1 MSAPAPH
8 PGTPTRK
15 RPVVLNAL
23 RTAGLID
30 PADSPMKDTAG
41 PSRTRRTR
49 VLDKPAR
56 GVDGTQDKPGRGS
69 TARVPRTA
77 GGLAI
82 RGVGGAPLPATRGV
96 GGPAARPRRDAL
108 SKGSDA
114 PGTHKPLTSSA
125 AGRLMPIDSLR
136 TFVNKRYN
144 PELRFLNLE
153 NMAEDETLKE
163 KNILPPDD
171 ENASRQ
177 IGPAI
182 IKLAGQLSPPP
193 ESISFANN
201 NFVTL
206 QPLHALAKFLPNL
219 KNVSFQNNQIRLWK
233 ELEYITP
240 HDPKH
245 REAISSIREIILMG
259 NPVHDVE
266 VAKGDLTVYRSEII
280 RRFPNLD
287 MLDQESIIK
296 IGFDVTLPEITE
308 RTATAGKNPEWPAS
322 TSFLVDMKAGFMG
335 PGIEATT
342 VEFLTKYYTLFDSSR
357 SQLMPAYSPS
367 ATFSLSLNTSIPPRA
382 RIRGYHG
389 HLPRQKELQWKPWMD
404 VGSRNLMRVAKL
416 DKTTTFLRS
425 TSAEVIKALEEL
437 PKTKHDVTGTGGAV
451 VEMNG
456 SPVGSPAA
464 GKFVVDAFTCM
475 GVLPGEGDAGIVLFV
490 NVHGEFA
497 EEPSGGLR
505 SFDRV
510 FVLAPAP
517 PDSSAHAAGWMVTI
531 LSDQLTVRGY
541 SANEAW
547 VPGPIVVQNLPG
559 KLDGTQSVAM
569 GTPTGQTE
577 SVLDPILANLPEPQR
592 ALLVE
597 CANRTGLNA
606 EFSKMCMEGN
616 GWDLNKALVNF
627 EELKHTIPPEAYVR
641 R

>member
-1 MSAPAPH
+1 
-8 PGTPTRK
+8 
-15 RPVVLNAL
+15 
-23 RTAGLID
+23 
-30 PADSPMKDTAG
+30 MKDSG
-41 PSRTRRTR
+41 PSRNRRSR

-56 GVDGTQDKPGRGS
+56 GVDGAPDKAGRGS
-69 TARVPRTA
+69 TSRPGRTV

-82 RGVGGAPLPATRGV
+82 RGAGGAPLTSTRGV

-114 PGTHKPLTSSA
+114 SGAHKPIGTS

-153 NMAEDETLKE
+153 SMAEDEILRE
-163 KNILPPDD
+163 KNLLPPDD

-182 IKLAGQLSPPP
+182 IKLAGQLNPQP

-201 NFVTL
+201 NFSTL
-206 QPLHALAKFLPNL
+206 QPLHALAKFLPHL
-219 KNVSFQNNQIRLWK
+219 KNISFQNNQIRLWK
-233 ELEYITP
+233 ELEYIIP

-245 REAISSIREIILMG
+245 KEAVSSIREIILMG

-266 VAKGDLTVYRSEII
+266 VAKGDLTVYRSEIV
-280 RRFPNLD
+280 RRFPNLE

-308 RTATAGKNPEWPAS
+308 RAAATGKNPEWPIA

-342 VEFLTKYYTLFDSSR
+342 VEFLTKYFTLFDSTR
-357 SQLMPAYSPS
+357 SQLMPVYSPS

-425 TSAEVIKALEEL
+425 TNVEVVKALEDM

-451 VEMNG
+451 TETNG
-456 SPVGSPAA
+456 TPVGSPAA

-510 FVLAPAP
+510 FILAPAP
-517 PDSSAHAAGWMVTI
+517 PDSPAHAAGWMVTI
-531 LSDQLTVRGY
+531 LSDQLT
-541 SANEAW
+541 
-547 VPGPIVVQNLPG
+547 
-559 KLDGTQSVAM
+559 SVSM
-569 GTPTGQTE
+569 GTPAE
-577 SVLDPILANLPEPQR
+577 PVMDPVLATLSEPQR

-616 GWDLNKALVNF
+616 GWDLNKALANF
-627 EELKHTIPPEAYVR
+627 EELKHTIPADAFVR

>member
-15 RPVVLNAL
+15 RPVALNAL

-30 PADSPMKDTAG
+30 PADSPMKDAAG
-41 PSRTRRTR
+41 PSRSRRTR
-49 VLDKPAR
+49 VLDKSRA
-56 GVDGTQDKPGRGS
+56 
-69 TARVPRTA
+69 PRTA

-96 GGPAARPRRDAL
+96 GGPSARPRRDAL

-125 AGRLMPIDSLR
+125 AGRIMPIDSLR

-153 NMAEDETLKE
+153 NMAEDEALVQ

-182 IKLAGQLSPPP
+182 LKLAGQLNPQAQP

-201 NFVTL
+201 NFSTL
-206 QPLHALAKFLPNL
+206 QPLHSLAKFLPNL
-219 KNVSFQNNQIRLWK
+219 KNISFQNNQIRLWK
-233 ELEYITP
+233 ELECIIP
-240 HDPKH
+240 HDPKN
-245 REAISSIREIILMG
+245 REAVSSIREIILMG

-280 RRFPNLD
+280 RRFPNLE

-308 RTATAGKNPEWPAS
+308 RTAAAGKNPDWPAS

-342 VEFLTKYYTLFDSSR
+342 VEFLTKYFTLFDGSR

-416 DKTTTFLRS
+416 NKTTTFLRS
-425 TSAEVIKALEEL
+425 TSVEVVKALEEL

-451 VEMNG
+451 VDTNNT
-456 SPVGSPAA
+456 PVGSPAA

-510 FVLAPAP
+510 FVLAPAS
-517 PDSSAHAAGWMVTI
+517 PDSPAHVAGWAVTI
-531 LSDQLTVRGY
+531 LSDQLT
-541 SANEAW
+541 
-547 VPGPIVVQNLPG
+547 
-559 KLDGTQSVAM
+559 
-569 GTPTGQTE
+569 
-577 SVLDPILANLPEPQR
+577 
-592 ALLVE
+592 
-597 CANRTGLNA
+597 
-606 EFSKMCMEGN
+606 
-616 GWDLNKALVNF
+616 
-627 EELKHTIPPEAYVR
+627 
-641 R
+641 

>member
-1 MSAPAPH
+1 
-8 PGTPTRK
+8 
-15 RPVVLNAL
+15 
-23 RTAGLID
+23 
-30 PADSPMKDTAG
+30 
-41 PSRTRRTR
+41 
-49 VLDKPAR
+49 
-56 GVDGTQDKPGRGS
+56 
-69 TARVPRTA
+69 
-77 GGLAI
+77 
-82 RGVGGAPLPATRGV
+82 
-96 GGPAARPRRDAL
+96 
-108 SKGSDA
+108 
-114 PGTHKPLTSSA
+114 
-125 AGRLMPIDSLR
+125 
-136 TFVNKRYN
+136 
-144 PELRFLNLE
+144 
-153 NMAEDETLKE
+153 
-163 KNILPPDD
+163 
-171 ENASRQ
+171 
-177 IGPAI
+177 
-182 IKLAGQLSPPP
+182 
-193 ESISFANN
+193 
-201 NFVTL
+201 
-206 QPLHALAKFLPNL
+206 
-219 KNVSFQNNQIRLWK
+219 NNQIRLWK
-233 ELEYITP
+233 ELEYIIP

-245 REAISSIREIILMG
+245 REAVSSIREVILMG

-287 MLDQESIIK
+287 MLDQESIVK
-296 IGFDVTLPEITE
+296 IGFDVTLPEIAE
-308 RTATAGKNPEWPAS
+308 RTAAAGKNPEWPAA

-342 VEFLTKYYTLFDSSR
+342 VEFLTKYFTLFDSAR
-357 SQLMPAYSPS
+357 SQLVPVYSRS

-425 TSAEVIKALEEL
+425 TSVEVVKALEVL

-451 VEMNG
+451 VETNG
-456 SPVGSPAA
+456 TPVGSPAA

-517 PDSSAHAAGWMVTI
+517 ADSPAHAAGWAVTI

-547 VPGPIVVQNLPG
+547 VPGPIIVQNLPG
-559 KLDGTQSVAM
+559 KLDGMQSVSM
-569 GTPTGQTE
+569 GTPTAQPEPTI
-577 SVLDPILANLPEPQR
+577 DPILAAIPEAQR

-616 GWDLNKALVNF
+616 GWDLNKALANF
-627 EELKHTIPPEAYVR
+627 EELK
-641 R
+641 